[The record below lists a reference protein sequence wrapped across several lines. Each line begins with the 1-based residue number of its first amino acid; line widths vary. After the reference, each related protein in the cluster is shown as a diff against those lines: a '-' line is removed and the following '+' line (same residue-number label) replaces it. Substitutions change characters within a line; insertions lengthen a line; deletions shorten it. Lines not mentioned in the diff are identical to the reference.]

1 MASGATNATICP
13 GCNRTFKRLR
23 SHWSQ
28 SPVCRPSG
36 GLSSISARAS
46 LAIDSLVCDDD
57 DDTFNNNPG
66 NDFDA
71 EMTEVAQSILMRVG
85 HSTALKHE
93 TKLLKVLNDAHAP
106 HFLVPQILQWASAAH
121 KDGYEFP
128 DQVQKRKKLIRNIE
142 NWSGPGAIVPPTKR
156 NVPLSFPPGVT
167 IPATCFDFAAQLKTL
182 LADMD
187 FFGNMHNLDVDPENP
202 FGPYKSPRNVIDC
215 MNAGSLMQRAW
226 QKLPT
231 APNDYVLGIVLM
243 YDETMLG
250 NLKTSVAPLKF
261 TTCLLNQSARNQA
274 RVWRNLQFV
283 NDPSAFVADLELK
296 AMTAAQKSQL
306 RADVFRAGLQSS
318 SMHKTARFLTI
329 FL

>member
-1 MASGATNATICP
+1 MTKHIATYYCMLHYFISAVATLLLHCETHSRTHLRRQVCEGQTTSTMASGATNATICP
-13 GCNRTFKRLR
+13 GCNRSFKRLR

-36 GLSSISARAS
+36 LLSAISARAS

-57 DDTFNNNPG
+57 DNTSNNNPG
-66 NDFDA
+66 NDNDNDNNIDA
-71 EMTEVAQSILMRVG
+71 EMAEVAQPILMRVG

-106 HFLVPQILQWASAAH
+106 HFLVPQLLQWASVAH
-121 KDGYEFP
+121 KDGYGFP
-128 DQVQKRKKLIRNIE
+128 GQIQKRKKLIRNIE
-142 NWSGPGAIVPPTKR
+142 NWSGPGAIIPPTKR
-156 NVPLSFPPGVT
+156 NVPLPFPPGVT

-187 FFGNMHNLDVDPENP
+187 FFGNMHNLDVDPENL

-215 MNAGSLMQRAW
+215 MNARSLMQRAW

-231 APNDYVLGIVLM
+231 APNDFVLGIVLM

-250 NLKTSVAPLKF
+250 NLKTSVAP
-261 TTCLLNQSARNQA
+261 
-274 RVWRNLQFV
+274 
-283 NDPSAFVADLELK
+283 
-296 AMTAAQKSQL
+296 
-306 RADVFRAGLQSS
+306 
-318 SMHKTARFLTI
+318 
-329 FL
+329 